1 MHDLC
6 YKYSL
11 GMSERE
17 VNKPVLKKLYRDTL
31 DPVERARYVEKLK
44 LIGNAD
50 PYVLKNLSS
59 DVSLLPAVTY
69 PDIVNYLVYSP
80 SPYTLDDLKCYKGL
94 EAYNQFV
101 SGWVSSISAGVID
114 GKHVVKAKV
123 SYLRKLG
130 ILINLLYQILLSF

>member
-1 MHDLC
+1 
-6 YKYSL
+6 
-11 GMSERE
+11 MSERE

-44 LIGNAD
+44 QIGNAD

-101 SGWVSSISAGVID
+101 SGWVFSISAGVID